1 MGVLI
6 GGRVRAP
13 DPGRVEQQH
22 PSCGDR
28 LSTAPPSAWR
38 CKGFVASARTTDCS
52 MNGKPIFM
60 NDMNETWYPACSCK
74 HTVTPMYVFTFGRPG
89 EGVRTFSAIPAMTTL
104 SLAPM
109 RVPMPPRHDPKASD
123 QMSGSM

>member
-1 MGVLI
+1 MQ
-6 GGRVRAP
+6 A
-13 DPGRVEQQH
+13 DN
-22 PSCGDR
+22 D
-28 LSTAPPSAWR
+28 
-38 CKGFVASARTTDCS
+38 TDVS
-52 MNGKPIFM
+52 
-60 NDMNETWYPACSCK
+60 
-74 HTVTPMYVFTFGRPG
+74 TFGRPG